1 MKFEPQSKFTV
12 DQIEDLLKNG
22 SGTPQKLNISL
33 TAKRRLLR
41 ARAQVEKL
49 KESGDAIYGVN
60 TGFGRLARIKI
71 SKDELESLQIN
82 LIRSHAC
89 GVGKPL
95 SEKMVRRLLLLRL
108 LSLGKAASGIR
119 IQTFQRH
126 LDFWNRSLTP
136 WIPEQGSVGASG
148 DLAPLAHLALPM
160 LGEGHFLMGCEKV
173 PASGVLKKLKLAPLQ
188 IGAKEGLSL
197 TNGTQVSLALGLEA
211 LSRIKHLW
219 KWMEAITCLSV
230 EAHSATAT
238 VYDEAIHALK
248 AHPEQRE
255 IAANLRR
262 RLKSS
267 DHMKAHHD
275 CGEVQDS
282 YSFRAVPQILAPC
295 LKFIRTAEE
304 LMENEVNSVSDNP
317 VFVKGSNDLHS
328 CGHFHAQAVSMASDL
343 ITQAAVTMGNLS
355 ERRLDQLV
363 NPLTTRTTGFLAQQ
377 PGVESGLMIVQ
388 TSAAALA
395 SENKTLAFPASADT
409 ISTNGNQEDHVSMAP
424 WAGRK
429 SLHVLENLES
439 ILVMEMVGAVRGCV
453 IESTRS
459 GLTFST
465 FVERF
470 LAWLGKKSP
479 SIFKAGDRVFADD
492 FEILKALIKSSAP
505 PDELK

>member
-12 DQIEDLLKNG
+12 DQIEDLLGGGLRK
-22 SGTPQKLNISL
+22 PPKLTISL

-41 ARAQVEKL
+41 ARTQVENL
-49 KESGDAIYGVN
+49 MHSDRAIYGVN

-71 SKDELESLQIN
+71 SKDELEALQIN

-95 SEKMVRRLLLLRL
+95 TERLVRRLLLLRI

-119 IQTFQRH
+119 WQTFQRH
-126 LDFWNRSLTP
+126 LDFWNHSLTP

-160 LGEGHFLMGCEKV
+160 LGEGFFWMHGEKV
-173 PASGVLKKLKLAPLQ
+173 QAAKILKNRKLAPLR

-197 TNGTQVSLALGLEA
+197 TNGTQVSLTLGLEA
-211 LSRIKHLW
+211 LARIKHLW

-230 EAHSATAT
+230 EAHSATAA
-238 VYDEAIHALK
+238 VYDDAIHALK

-255 IAANLRR
+255 IAARLRR
-262 RLKSS
+262 RLRSS

-275 CGEVQDS
+275 CNQVQDS

-295 LKFIRTAEE
+295 LKFIRSAEE
-304 LMENEVNSVSDNP
+304 LMENEINSVSDNP
-317 VFVKGSNDLHS
+317 VLVRGSSDLHS

-343 ITQAAVTMGNLS
+343 LTQAAVTIGNLS

-363 NPLTTRTTGFLAQQ
+363 NPLTSRTTGFLAQQ

-388 TSAAALA
+388 TAAAALA

-429 SLHVLENLES
+429 ALLVLENLES

-459 GLTFST
+459 GLTYSAY
-465 FVERF
+465 VENF
-470 LAWLGKKSP
+470 LGWLGKKAP
-479 SIFKAGDRVFADD
+479 GLFKAGDRVFSED
-492 FEILKALIKSSAP
+492 FEVLKTLIQNSEP
-505 PDELK
+505 PAEAN